1 MTDRTRS
8 LIGQP
13 VLRREDFRFISGVGQ
28 FVDDLSPP
36 DVLHGFIV
44 RSSWSHGK
52 NLQVDA
58 DTARRMLGVHLIL
71 TADDL
76 VKADVAHV
84 PVDLPP
90 PGHSFDTWSA
100 SPQPV
105 LAQDQVRYVGD
116 AIAFVV
122 AETVNAARDAAEALK
137 IDLTELEPVV
147 DLNSAKADFS
157 YEEGDGEA
165 ATTAMNTAISVC
177 SATIAV
183 NRIDALPLEPRGCM
197 GAFSDGQ
204 FTLHVST
211 QRVQI
216 IQRALAD
223 RVFKV
228 PRECMRVVAPDTGG
242 GFGQKNGLYPEYVLC
257 LEAARRLGRPVKWI
271 PERSETL
278 SAGCHARDNVFS
290 ISAAIDAAGR
300 MTAIDAVRRMNMGG
314 YASSR
319 SMVPVQNGLTHL
331 TGVYG
336 IQAAHVRV
344 EGVLTNTA
352 PTCSYRG
359 AGRPENV
366 YACERLVDM
375 IARRIGQDPIAFR
388 RANLVPRTQMP
399 WISPLGTRF
408 ERLDFELL
416 LDSAL
421 ESINHAGFT
430 ARRARSA
437 QSEQLRGF
445 GVCLFAEDLH
455 GSPEPIKARLEWTG
469 EQLDLIVGTGSAG
482 HSHETTFLQVAADT
496 LAMPMERLGFR
507 QSDTARMA
515 EGVGTAASWSMTL
528 GGSSAKLAAEAAIER
543 GRDVAGRILE
553 ASSRDIVFE
562 EGIFRITGTDRSV
575 TWDQVFATQPDFRA
589 EGCFDGSGQNVA
601 AACHACEVEV
611 DQETGACTILAYA
624 IAQDSGN
631 VINPKIFEGQLHGGM
646 AQGIGQSWFEQIVY
660 DPASGQLL
668 TGSLA
673 DYAVPRASDVSPICT
688 STRPTPAYDN
698 PLGVKGVGEA
708 AATGAPA
715 AFANAVLD
723 ALWPLEIIHIDP
735 PFTSEKLWQAIKR
748 AIA

>member
-1 MTDRTRS
+1 VTSKTSS

-13 VLRREDFRFISGVGQ
+13 VLRREDFRFASGGGQ

-36 DVLHGFIV
+36 GMLHGLTV

-52 NLQVDA
+52 NLRIDT
-58 DTARRMLGVHLIL
+58 DTARRMPGVHLIL

-76 VKADVAHV
+76 AQVDVAHV
-84 PVDLPP
+84 PVDFPP
-90 PGHSFDTWSA
+90 PGHSFETWAA

-116 AIAFVV
+116 AISFIV
-122 AETVNAARDAAEALK
+122 AETVDAARDAAEALR
-137 IDLTELEPVV
+137 IQLTELEAVV

-157 YEEGDGEA
+157 YEEGDREA
-165 ATTAMNTAISVC
+165 VTAAMNAAVSVFR
-177 SATIAV
+177 ATFAV
-183 NRIDALPLEPRGCM
+183 NRIDALPLEPRGCI
-197 GAFSDGQ
+197 GAFSDSQ

-290 ISAAIDAAGR
+290 VRAAIDAAGR
-300 MTAIDAVRRMNMGG
+300 MTAVDAVRRMNMGG

-375 IARRIGQDPIAFR
+375 IARRIGKDPIAFR
-388 RANLVPRTQMP
+388 RANLVRRTQMP

-408 ERLDFELL
+408 EQHDFEQL

-421 ESINHAGFT
+421 ESIDHAGFA

-437 QSEQLRGF
+437 ESEQLRGF

-469 EQLDLIVGTGSAG
+469 EQLDLVVGTGSAG
-482 HSHETTFLQVAADT
+482 HSHETTFLQVAANT

-515 EGVGTAASWSMTL
+515 DGVGTAASWSMTL
-528 GGSSAKLAAEAAIER
+528 GGSSVMLAAEAAIER
-543 GRDVAGRILE
+543 GRHVAGRILE
-553 ASSRDIVFE
+553 ASSRDVVFD
-562 EGIFRITGTDRSV
+562 EGIFRIIGTDRSV
-575 TWDQVFATQPDFRA
+575 AWDQVFTAQPDFRA
-589 EGCFDGSGQNVA
+589 DGCFNGSGQNVA

-660 DPASGQLL
+660 DPANGQLL
-668 TGSLA
+668 TGSLT
-673 DYAVPRASDVSPICT
+673 DYAVPRASDLSSIRT
-688 STRPTPAYDN
+688 SIRPTPADDN

-723 ALWPLEIIHIDP
+723 ALWPLGIIHIDP
-735 PFTSEKLWQAIKR
+735 PFTSEKLWQAIKS
-748 AIA
+748 AMA

>member
-1 MTDRTRS
+1 VKDRTRS

-13 VLRREDFRFISGVGQ
+13 ILRREDFRFVSGIGQ
-28 FVDDLSPP
+28 FVDDLSPA
-36 DVLHGFIV
+36 DVLHGFTV
-44 RSSWSHGK
+44 RSPWSHGK
-52 NLQVDA
+52 NLHIET
-58 DTARRMLGVHLIL
+58 DTARRMPGVHLIL

-76 VKADVAHV
+76 VQAGVAHV

-90 PGHSFDTWSA
+90 PGHSFDTWLA

-105 LAQDQVRYVGD
+105 LARDQVRYVGD
-116 AIAFVV
+116 AIAFIV
-122 AETVNAARDAAEALK
+122 AETIDAARDAAEALK
-137 IDLTELEPVV
+137 IQLTELEPVV
-147 DLNSAKADFS
+147 ELNSAEADFS
-157 YEEGDGEA
+157 YKEGDGEA
-165 ATTAMNTAISVC
+165 VTAAMNAAASVF

-183 NRIDALPLEPRGCM
+183 NRIDALPLEPRGCI
-197 GAFSDGQ
+197 GAFADGQ

-228 PRECMRVVAPDTGG
+228 PRERMRVIAPDTGG
-242 GFGQKNGLYPEYVLC
+242 GFGQKNGLYPEYVVC

-278 SAGCHARDNVFS
+278 SAGCHARDNLFS
-290 ISAAIDAAGR
+290 VSAAIDAAGR
-300 MTAIDAVRRMNMGG
+300 ITAVDTVRRMNMGS

-336 IQAAHVRV
+336 VQAARVRV

-366 YACERLVDM
+366 YACERLVDI
-375 IARRIGQDPIAFR
+375 IARRIAQDPIAFR
-388 RANLVPRTQMP
+388 RANLVRQTQMP

-408 ERLDFELL
+408 ERHDFELL

-421 ESINHAGFT
+421 ESIDHAGFA

-437 QSEQLRGF
+437 ESKRLRGF

-455 GSPEPIKARLEWTG
+455 GSHEPIKARLEWTG
-469 EQLDLIVGTGSAG
+469 EQLDLVVGTGSAG

-496 LAMPMERLGFR
+496 LAMPMQRLGFR

-528 GGSSAKLAAEAAIER
+528 GGSSVKLAAEAAIER

-553 ASSRDIVFE
+553 ASSRDIMFD
-562 EGIFRITGTDRSV
+562 EGIFRIAGTDRSV
-575 TWDQVFATQPDFRA
+575 TWDQVFAAQPDFRVD
-589 EGCFDGSGQNVA
+589 GCFDGSGQNVP

-611 DQETGACTILAYA
+611 DPATGACTILAYA

-646 AQGIGQSWFEQIVY
+646 AQGIGQNWFEQIVY

-668 TGSLA
+668 TGSLT
-673 DYAVPRASDVSPICT
+673 DYAVPRASDLSPICV
-688 STRPTPAYDN
+688 SIRPTPADGN

-723 ALWPLEIIHIDP
+723 ALWPLGIIHVDP
-735 PFTSEKLWQAIKR
+735 PFTSEKLWQAIQRTKT
-748 AIA
+748 

>member
-1 MTDRTRS
+1 VSDQKRS
-8 LIGQP
+8 LIGQS
-13 VLRREDFRFISGVGQ
+13 VLRREDLRFVSGTGQ
-28 FVDDLSPP
+28 FVDDLVPANQ
-36 DVLHGFIV
+36 LHGFTV
-44 RSSWSHGK
+44 RSPWAHGED
-52 NLQVDA
+52 LRIDA
-58 DTARRMLGVHLIL
+58 GAARCMPGVHLIL

-76 VKADVAHV
+76 VQAGIARV

-100 SPQPV
+100 SPQAV
-105 LAQDQVRYVGD
+105 LAQNQVRYVGD

-122 AETVNAARDAAEALK
+122 ADSISAARDAAEALE
-137 IDLTELEPVV
+137 IQLTELEAVV
-147 DLNSAKADFS
+147 DFSSATADFA
-157 YEEGDGEA
+157 YEEGDGGAVTA
-165 ATTAMNTAISVC
+165 AMKTAASVFG
-177 SATIAV
+177 ATLAV
-183 NRIDALPLEPRGCM
+183 NRIDALPLEPRGCI
-197 GAFSDGQ
+197 GAFADDL

-228 PRECMRVVAPDTGG
+228 PRERIRVVAPDTGG

-278 SAGCHARDNVFS
+278 GAGCHARDNLFS
-290 ISAAIDAAGR
+290 VTAAIDTTGR
-300 MTAIDAVRRMNMGG
+300 ITAVEAVRRMNMGA
-314 YASSR
+314 YVSSR
-319 SMVPVQNGLTHL
+319 AMVPAQNGLTHL

-336 IQAAHVRV
+336 VQAAHVRV

-388 RANLVPRTQMP
+388 RANLVQRSQMP
-399 WISPLGTRF
+399 WTTPLGTRF
-408 ERLDFELL
+408 DRLDFEQL

-421 ESINHAGFT
+421 KHIDHESFAE
-430 ARRARSA
+430 RQA
-437 QSEQLRGF
+437 QSAGANRLRGF

-455 GSPEPIKARLEWTG
+455 GSHEPIGARLEWTG
-469 EQLDLIVGTGSAG
+469 EWLDLIVGTGSAG
-482 HSHETTFLQVAADT
+482 HSHETTFLQIAADT
-496 LAMPMERLGFR
+496 LALPIDRLGFR

-515 EGVGTAASWSMTL
+515 EGVGTAASWSTTL
-528 GGSSAKLAAEAAIER
+528 GGSSVKLAAEAAIER
-543 GRDVAGRILE
+543 GRDAAGRILE
-553 ASSRDIVFE
+553 ASSRDIVFD

-575 TWDQVFATQPDFRA
+575 IWDQVFATEPDFRA
-589 EGCFDGSGQNVA
+589 EGRFDGSGQNAA

-673 DYAVPRASDVSPICT
+673 DYAMSRASDLSPICT
-688 STRPTPAYDN
+688 SIRPTPAYDN

-723 ALWPLEIIHIDP
+723 ALWQLGIFHIDP
-735 PFTSEKLWQAIKR
+735 PFTSEKLWQAIKKAR
-748 AIA
+748 A

>member
-1 MTDRTRS
+1 VSNQKRS
-8 LIGQP
+8 LIGQS
-13 VLRREDFRFISGVGQ
+13 VLRREDLRFVSGTGQ
-28 FVDDLSPP
+28 FVDDLAPA
-36 DVLHGFIV
+36 DLLHGFTV
-44 RSSWSHGK
+44 RSPWAHGEE
-52 NLQVDA
+52 LRIDA
-58 DTARRMLGVHLIL
+58 GVARRMPGVHLIL

-76 VKADVAHV
+76 VQAGIARV

-105 LAQDQVRYVGD
+105 LAQNQVRYVGD

-122 AETVNAARDAAEALK
+122 ADTISAARDAAEALE
-137 IDLTELEPVV
+137 IHLTELEPVV
-147 DLNSAKADFS
+147 ELSAAAADFA
-157 YEEGDGEA
+157 YEEGDGGA
-165 ATTAMNTAISVC
+165 VATAMKTAASVFG
-177 SATIAV
+177 ATIAV
-183 NRIDALPLEPRGCM
+183 NRIDALPLEPRGCI
-197 GAFSDGQ
+197 GAFADDL

-228 PRECMRVVAPDTGG
+228 PRERIRVIAPDTGG

-257 LEAARRLGRPVKWI
+257 LEAARRLGRPVKWT

-278 SAGCHARDNVFS
+278 SAGCHARDNLFS
-290 ISAAIDAAGR
+290 VTAAIDATGR
-300 MTAIDAVRRMNMGG
+300 MTAVEAVRRINMGA

-319 SMVPVQNGLTHL
+319 AMVPVQNGLTHL

-336 IQAAHVRV
+336 VQAAHVRV

-375 IARRIGQDPIAFR
+375 IARRTGQDPIAFR
-388 RANLVPRTQMP
+388 RANLVHRSQMP
-399 WISPLGTRF
+399 WVSPLGTRF
-408 ERLDFELL
+408 EQHDFELL

-421 ESINHAGFT
+421 ESIDHAGFT

-437 QSEQLRGF
+437 ESETLRGF

-455 GSPEPIKARLEWTG
+455 GSHEPIGARLEWTG
-469 EQLDLIVGTGSAG
+469 ERLDLIVGTGSAG
-482 HSHETTFLQVAADT
+482 HGHETTFLQIAADA
-496 LAMPMERLGFR
+496 LAMPMDRLGFR

-515 EGVGTAASWSMTL
+515 EGVGTAASWSTTL
-528 GGSSAKLAAEAAIER
+528 GGSSVKLAAEAAVKR
-543 GRDVAGRILE
+543 GCDVAGGMLE
-553 ASSRDIVFE
+553 ASSGDIAFD
-562 EGIFRITGTDRSV
+562 EGLFRIAGTDRSV
-575 TWDQVFATQPDFRA
+575 TWGQVFAAEPDFRVN
-589 EGCFDGSGQNVA
+589 GCFDGLGQNVP

-611 DQETGACTILAYA
+611 DRNTGACTIAAYA

-673 DYAVPRASDVSPICT
+673 DYAVPRASDLSPICT
-688 STRPTPAYDN
+688 SIRPTPACAN

-723 ALWPLEIIHIDP
+723 ALWPLGIIHIDP
-735 PFTSEKLWQAIKR
+735 PFTSEKLWQAIQR
-748 AIA
+748 ARA

>member
-1 MTDRTRS
+1 MSKTRS

-13 VLRREDFRFISGVGQ
+13 VLRREDFRFVSGVGQ

-52 NLQVDA
+52 NLQIDT
-58 DTARRMLGVHLIL
+58 DTARRMPGVHLIL
-71 TADDL
+71 TAADL

-84 PVDLPP
+84 PVDFPP
-90 PGHSFDTWSA
+90 PGHSFETWSA

-116 AIAFVV
+116 AIAFIV
-122 AETVNAARDAAEALK
+122 AETVDAARDAAEALT
-137 IDLTELEPVV
+137 IQLTELEPVV
-147 DLNSAKADFS
+147 DLNSAGADFS

-165 ATTAMNTAISVC
+165 VTAAMNAAVSVH

-197 GAFSDGQ
+197 GAFSDGR

-290 ISAAIDAAGR
+290 VRAAIDAAGR
-300 MTAIDAVRRMNMGG
+300 MTAVDAVRRMNMGG

-319 SMVPVQNGLTHL
+319 SMVPVQNGLSHL

-336 IQAAHVRV
+336 VQAAHVRV

-388 RANLVPRTQMP
+388 RANLVRQTQMP

-408 ERLDFELL
+408 EQHDFELL

-421 ESINHAGFT
+421 ESIDHAGFT

-437 QSEQLRGF
+437 ESERLSGF

-469 EQLDLIVGTGSAG
+469 EQFDLVVGTGSAG

-528 GGSSAKLAAEAAIER
+528 GGSSVKLAAEAAIER
-543 GRDVAGRILE
+543 ARDVAGRILE
-553 ASSRDIVFE
+553 ASSRDIVFD

-575 TWDQVFATQPDFRA
+575 AWDQVFAAQPDFRA
-589 EGCFDGSGQNVA
+589 DGCFDGSGQNVA

-668 TGSLA
+668 TGSLT
-673 DYAVPRASDVSPICT
+673 DYAVPRASDLSPICA
-688 STRPTPAYDN
+688 SIRPTPAHDN

-723 ALWPLEIIHIDP
+723 ALWSLGIIHIDP

-748 AIA
+748 AMA

>member
-1 MTDRTRS
+1 VTGRTRS
-8 LIGQP
+8 LIGQS
-13 VLRREDFRFISGVGQ
+13 VLRREDFRFVSGIGE
-28 FVDDLSPP
+28 FVDDLAPTGM
-36 DVLHGFIV
+36 LHGFTV

-52 NLQVDA
+52 NLRIDA
-58 DTARRMLGVHLIL
+58 DKARRMAGVHLIL
-71 TADDL
+71 TADEL
-76 VKADVAHV
+76 VQADITHV

-90 PGHSFDTWSA
+90 PGHSFETWSA

-105 LAQDQVRYVGD
+105 LARDQVRYVGD

-122 AETVNAARDAAEALK
+122 AETINAARDAAEALK
-137 IDLTELEPVV
+137 IQLTEIESVT
-147 DLNSAKADFS
+147 DLNFAKADFS
-157 YEEGDGEA
+157 YEEGDSQA
-165 ATTAMNTAISVC
+165 VTAAMNAAASIF

-183 NRIDALPLEPRGCM
+183 NRIDAFPLEPRGCI
-197 GAFSDGQ
+197 GTFSNGQ

-228 PRECMRVVAPDTGG
+228 PRERMRVVAPDTGG

-257 LEAARRLGRPVKWI
+257 LEAARRLGRPVKWF

-290 ISAAIDAAGR
+290 VSAAIDASGR

-319 SMVPVQNGLTHL
+319 SMVPVQNGLSHL

-366 YACERLVDM
+366 YACERFVDM
-375 IARRIGQDPIAFR
+375 IARQIGQDPIAFR
-388 RANLVPRTQMP
+388 RDNLVPRAQMP
-399 WISPLGTRF
+399 WTSPLGTRF
-408 ERLDFELL
+408 AEHDFELL
-416 LDSAL
+416 LNSAL
-421 ESINHAGFT
+421 ENINHAGFA
-430 ARRARSA
+430 ARRALSARSKR
-437 QSEQLRGF
+437 LRGF

-469 EQLDLIVGTGSAG
+469 AQLDVVVGTGSAG
-482 HSHETTFLQVAADT
+482 HGHETTFLQVAADT

-528 GGSSAKLAAEAAIER
+528 GGSSVKLAAEAAIER
-543 GRDVAGRILE
+543 GRDVAGRLLE
-553 ASSRDIVFE
+553 ASSPDIVFHD
-562 EGIFRITGTDRSV
+562 GIFRITGTDRSV
-575 TWDQVFATQPDFRA
+575 TWDQVFAAQPDFRID
-589 EGCFDGSGQNVA
+589 GCFNGPGQNVP

-611 DQETGACTILAYA
+611 DQETGACKILAYA

-646 AQGIGQSWFEQIVY
+646 AQGIGQTWFEQIVY

-668 TGSLA
+668 TGSLT
-673 DYAVPRASDVSPICT
+673 DYAVPRASDLTPICT
-688 STRPTPAYDN
+688 SVRPTPASDN

-723 ALWPLEIIHIDP
+723 ALCPLGITHIEP
-735 PFTSEKLWQAIKR
+735 PFTAEKLWQAIER
-748 AIA
+748 AMA

>member
-1 MTDRTRS
+1 MSKTRS

-13 VLRREDFRFISGVGQ
+13 VLRREDFRFVSGVGQ

-52 NLQVDA
+52 NLQIDT
-58 DTARRMLGVHLIL
+58 DTARRMRGVHLIL

-84 PVDLPP
+84 PVDFPP
-90 PGHSFDTWSA
+90 PGHSFETWSA

-116 AIAFVV
+116 AIAFIV
-122 AETVNAARDAAEALK
+122 AETVDAARDAAEALT
-137 IDLTELEPVV
+137 IQLTELEPVV
-147 DLNSAKADFS
+147 DLNSAGADFS
-157 YEEGDGEA
+157 YEKGDGEA
-165 ATTAMNTAISVC
+165 VTAAMNAAVSVH
-177 SATIAV
+177 SATIAI

-197 GAFSDGQ
+197 GAFSDGR

-290 ISAAIDAAGR
+290 VRAAIDAAGR
-300 MTAIDAVRRMNMGG
+300 MTAVDAVRRMNMGG

-319 SMVPVQNGLTHL
+319 SMVPVQNGLSHL

-336 IQAAHVRV
+336 VQAAHVRV

-388 RANLVPRTQMP
+388 RANLVRQTQMP

-408 ERLDFELL
+408 EQHDFELL

-421 ESINHAGFT
+421 ESIDHAGFT

-437 QSEQLRGF
+437 ESERLSGF

-469 EQLDLIVGTGSAG
+469 EQFDLVVGTGSAG

-515 EGVGTAASWSMTL
+515 EGAGTAASWSMTL
-528 GGSSAKLAAEAAIER
+528 GGSS
-543 GRDVAGRILE
+543 V
-553 ASSRDIVFE
+553 
-562 EGIFRITGTDRSV
+562 
-575 TWDQVFATQPDFRA
+575 
-589 EGCFDGSGQNVA
+589 
-601 AACHACEVEV
+601 
-611 DQETGACTILAYA
+611 
-624 IAQDSGN
+624 
-631 VINPKIFEGQLHGGM
+631 
-646 AQGIGQSWFEQIVY
+646 
-660 DPASGQLL
+660 
-668 TGSLA
+668 
-673 DYAVPRASDVSPICT
+673 
-688 STRPTPAYDN
+688 
-698 PLGVKGVGEA
+698 
-708 AATGAPA
+708 
-715 AFANAVLD
+715 
-723 ALWPLEIIHIDP
+723 
-735 PFTSEKLWQAIKR
+735 
-748 AIA
+748 